1 MVTFSFREQ
10 PVPDPNPSLQN
21 TVAQLP
27 AAPGVYLFINSGGA
41 IIYVGKAKS
50 LRSRV
55 RSYFQHL
62 PSPQEKLR
70 TLVSQVA
77 AVEHIVTTS
86 EKEAL
91 LLEGTLIK
99 RHRPRYN
106 VILKDDKNYPYL
118 RLSLEEEFPR
128 LSLVRRVKQDDSL
141 YFGPF
146 ASAPAL
152 RETMKA
158 IHRHFLL
165 RKCQTKQ
172 FQFRQRP
179 CLNYQMG
186 QCPAPC
192 CRLIDREK
200 YRAVVREVELFLK
213 GRNRELLTM
222 LEQRMTGAAEE
233 LNFEK
238 AARIRDRLAY
248 LKETLEK
255 QKAVMLD
262 FRDRDV
268 VGLHREDGS
277 VTIAVLFMRGG
288 CMTGSAHFSLHDIG
302 AGDEEVVSSFIKQFY
317 REGRLI
323 PDELLIPCTLED
335 QPLIEESLR
344 DRKGG
349 GVEIITPR
357 KGEKARL
364 TAMAAI
370 NAESA
375 YKTSIRKEGDTRAVA
390 EELQQALHLPVR
402 PDVIECYDI
411 SHLGGR
417 QAVGSMVQF
426 ALGEPVK
433 DNYRRFKIK
442 GDSEADDC
450 ASLYEVLSRRF
461 APGLKLLPP
470 PDLIVVDGGKGQLS
484 AALKVAGNAGIINGG
499 IIALAKGRAQRHKAA
514 REGYIMPEQIFI
526 PNRKNPVILSRGSAG
541 LLLLQRIRD
550 EAHRFAITY
559 QKNLRSRAILQSPL
573 EAIPGVGKTMRK
585 RLIEHFGSM
594 DRMKKASLEEIAR
607 VPFLKQKVA
616 EDIYA
621 FLRAQG
627 QRA

>member
-1 MVTFSFREQ
+1 M
-10 PVPDPNPSLQN
+10 
-21 TVAQLP
+21 AQLP
-27 AAPGVYLFINSGGA
+27 AAPGVYLFKSSGGT
-41 IIYVGKAKS
+41 ILYVGKAKS

-55 RSYFQHL
+55 RSYFQHP
-62 PSPQEKLR
+62 PSPPEKLQA
-70 TLVSQVA
+70 LVSQA
-77 AVEHIVTTS
+77 AAIDHIVTTS

-118 RLSLEEEFPR
+118 KLSLEEEFPR
-128 LSLVRRVKQDDSL
+128 LSLVRRVKKDASL

-152 RETMKA
+152 RETMKV
-158 IHRHFLL
+158 IHQHFLL
-165 RKCQTKQ
+165 RKCQSKQ
-172 FQFRQRP
+172 FQLRRRP

-192 CRLIDREK
+192 CKLIDGEK

-213 GRNRELLTM
+213 GRNRELLKL
-222 LEQRMTGAAEE
+222 LEERMTEAAEE

-238 AARIRDRLAY
+238 AARIRDRLAS
-248 LKETLEK
+248 LTKTLEK

-262 FRDRDV
+262 FCDRDV
-268 VGLHREDGS
+268 IGLHRENGA
-277 VTIAVLFMRGG
+277 VTIAALFMRGG
-288 CMTGSAHFSLHDIG
+288 YMTGSAHFTFHSIE
-302 AGDEEVVSSFIKQFY
+302 AADEEVVSSFVSQFY

-323 PDELLIPCTLED
+323 PDEVLIPCSLED
-335 QPLIEESLR
+335 HSIIEEALR

-349 GVEIITPR
+349 RVEMLAPR

-364 TAMAAI
+364 IAMAAL

-375 YKTSIRKEGDTRAVA
+375 YKTSLRREGDAQATA
-390 EELQQALHLPVR
+390 EHLRTALQLSVR

-417 QAVGSMVQF
+417 QTVGSMVQF
-426 ALGEPVK
+426 YLGEPVK
-433 DNYRRFKIK
+433 KHYRRFKIK
-442 GDSEADDC
+442 GATEADDC
-450 ASLYEVLSRRF
+450 ASIFEALSRRF
-461 APGLKLLPP
+461 APGEKQLAP
-470 PDLIVVDGGKGQLS
+470 PDLIVVDGGKGQLN
-484 AALKVAGNAGIINGG
+484 AALQVARDAGITTSG

-514 REGYIMPEQIFI
+514 REGYTVPEQIFI
-526 PNRKNPVILSRGSAG
+526 PNRKNPVILPRGSAG

-559 QKNLRSRAILQSPL
+559 QKIVRSRAILQSPL
-573 EAIPGVGKTMRK
+573 EDIPGVGKTMCK

-594 DRMKKASLEEIAR
+594 DRMREASLDEIAR

-616 EDIYA
+616 EDIYR
-621 FLRAQG
+621 FLRAPEQHTRG
-627 QRA
+627 NYNQLLNSD

>member
-1 MVTFSFREQ
+1 M
-10 PVPDPNPSLQN
+10 PDPNPSLEN
-21 TVAQLP
+21 IVAQLP
-27 AAPGVYLFINSGGA
+27 AAPGVYLFKNSSGT
-41 IIYVGKAKS
+41 ILYVGKAKI

-55 RSYFQHL
+55 RSYFQHF
-62 PSPQEKLR
+62 PSPQEKLQA
-70 TLVSQVA
+70 LVSQIDTVD
-77 AVEHIVTTS
+77 HIVTTS

-91 LLEGTLIK
+91 ILEGTLIK

-118 RLSLEEEFPR
+118 RLSLEEQFPR
-128 LSLVRRVKQDDSL
+128 LSLVRKVKKDASL

-152 RETMKA
+152 RETMKI
-158 IHRHFLL
+158 IHQHFLL
-165 RKCQTKQ
+165 RKCQSRQ

-192 CRLIDREK
+192 CKLIDREK

-213 GRNRELLTM
+213 GRNRELLKM
-222 LEQRMTGAAEE
+222 LEERMTGAAEE

-238 AARIRDRLAY
+238 AARIRDRLSS

-262 FRDRDV
+262 FTDRDV
-268 VGLHREDGS
+268 IGLHRENSS
-277 VTIAVLFMRGG
+277 VTIAVLFMRSGS
-288 CMTGSAHFSLHDIG
+288 MTGSTHFTLHNLDV
-302 AGDEEVVSSFIKQFY
+302 ADEEVVSSFVNQFY

-323 PDELLIPCTLED
+323 PDEMLIPCKLED
-335 QPLIEESLR
+335 QNLIEESLR

-349 GVEIITPR
+349 RVEIVSPR

-364 TAMAAI
+364 IAMAAI

-375 YKTSIRKEGDTRAVA
+375 YKTSMHKTGDAHA
-390 EELQQALHLPVR
+390 IADELQQALHLPIR

-417 QAVGSMVQF
+417 QTVGSMVQF
-426 ALGEPVK
+426 NLGEPVK
-433 DNYRRFKIK
+433 NNYRRFKIRS
-442 GDSEADDC
+442 DNEADDC

-461 APGLKLLPP
+461 APGGKLIPP
-470 PDLIVVDGGKGQLS
+470 PDLIVVDGGKGQLN
-484 AALKVAGNAGIINGG
+484 AALTVARDAGITNSG

-514 REGYIMPEQIFI
+514 REGYTVPEQIFI
-526 PNRKNPVILSRGSAG
+526 PNRKNPIILPRGSAG

-559 QKNLRSRAILQSPL
+559 QKKLRSRTIFQSPL
-573 EAIPGVGKTMRK
+573 EDIPGVGKTTCK
-585 RLIEHFGSM
+585 RLIKHFGTM
-594 DRMKKASLEEIAR
+594 DRMKEASLAEIAR

-616 EDIYA
+616 EEIYE
-621 FLRAQG
+621 FLRAKG

>member
-1 MVTFSFREQ
+1 MA
-10 PVPDPNPSLQN
+10 PDPNPSLEN
-21 TVAQLP
+21 IVAQLP
-27 AAPGVYLFINSGGA
+27 AAPGVYLFKNKAGTIL
-41 IIYVGKAKS
+41 YVGKARS
-50 LRSRV
+50 LRDRV

-62 PSPQEKLR
+62 PSPQEKLQV
-70 TLVSQVA
+70 LVSQIA
-77 AVEHIVTTS
+77 AVDHIVTTS

-91 LLEGTLIK
+91 ILEGTLIK

-128 LSLVRRVKQDDSL
+128 LSLVRKVKQDASL

-146 ASAPAL
+146 TSAPAL
-152 RETMKA
+152 RETMKV
-158 IHRHFLL
+158 IHQHFLL
-165 RKCQTKQ
+165 RKCQSRQ

-213 GRNRELLTM
+213 GRNRELLRL
-222 LEQRMTGAAEE
+222 LEERMNEAAEE

-238 AARIRDRLAY
+238 AARIRDRLAS

-255 QKAVMLD
+255 QKAVILD
-262 FRDRDV
+262 FTDRDV
-268 VGLHREDGS
+268 IGIHRANS
-277 VTIAVLFMRGG
+277 AITIAVLFMRSGYL
-288 CMTGSAHFSLHDIG
+288 TGSAHFTLRTID
-302 AGDEEVVSSFIKQFY
+302 AADEEVVSSFLNQFY

-323 PDELLIPCTLED
+323 PDEILIPCALDD
-335 QPLIEESLR
+335 QALIEEALR

-349 GVEIITPR
+349 RVEMITPR

-364 TAMAAI
+364 ITMAEI

-375 YKTSIRKEGDTRAVA
+375 YKTSLQREGDAHAIA
-390 EELQQALHLPVR
+390 ENLRTALHLHNR

-417 QAVGSMVQF
+417 QTVGSMVRF
-426 ALGEPVK
+426 NGDEPVK
-433 DNYRRFKIK
+433 NNYRRFKIESDNP
-442 GDSEADDC
+442 GDDC

-461 APGLKLLPP
+461 APGEKRLPL
-470 PDLIVVDGGKGQLS
+470 PDLIIVDGGKGQLN
-484 AALKVAGNAGIINGG
+484 AALTAARNAGITDTD
-499 IIALAKGRAQRHKAA
+499 IIALAKGRSRRPRASSAGRAL
-514 REGYIMPEQIFI
+514 PEQLFI
-526 PNRKNPVILSRGSAG
+526 PNRKNPIIMPGGSPG
-541 LLLLQRIRD
+541 LLLLERIRD
-550 EAHRFAITY
+550 EAHRFAIAY
-559 QKNLRSRAILQSPL
+559 QKQLRSKKIMRSPL
-573 EAIPGVGKTMRK
+573 EDIPGVGKTTCR
-585 RLIEHFGSM
+585 RLIRYFGSM
-594 DRMKKASLEEIAR
+594 DRMQEASLDEIAR
-607 VPFLKQKVA
+607 VPFLQQKVA
-616 EDIYA
+616 EAIYR
-621 FLRAQG
+621 FFHAQG

>member
-1 MVTFSFREQ
+1 LSS
-10 PVPDPNPSLQN
+10 DPNPSLEN

-27 AAPGVYLFINSGGA
+27 PAPGVYLFKNSGGT
-41 IIYVGKAKS
+41 ILYVGKAKI

-55 RSYFQHL
+55 RSYFQNI
-62 PSPQEKLR
+62 PSPQEKLQA
-70 TLVSQVA
+70 LVSQIATVD
-77 AVEHIVTTS
+77 HIVTTS

-91 LLEGTLIK
+91 ILEGTLIK

-128 LSLVRRVKQDDSL
+128 LSLVRKVKKDASL

-152 RETMKA
+152 RETMKV
-158 IHRHFLL
+158 IHQHFLL
-165 RKCQTKQ
+165 RKCQSRQ

-192 CRLIDREK
+192 CKLIDREK

-213 GRNRELLTM
+213 GRNRELLRL
-222 LEQRMTGAAEE
+222 LEERMTGAAED

-238 AARIRDRLAY
+238 AARIRDRLAS

-255 QKAVMLD
+255 QKAVILD
-262 FRDRDV
+262 FTDRDV
-268 VGLHREDGS
+268 IGLHRENS
-277 VTIAVLFMRGG
+277 VITIAVLFMRSGY
-288 CMTGSAHFSLHDIG
+288 MTGSAHFTLHNLG
-302 AGDEEVVSSFIKQFY
+302 AADEEVVSSFVNQFY

-323 PDELLIPCTLED
+323 PDEMLVPCALED
-335 QPLIEESLR
+335 QNLIEESLG

-349 GVEIITPR
+349 RVEIVTPR

-364 TAMAAI
+364 IAMAEI

-375 YKTSIRKEGDTRAVA
+375 YKTSVHQAEDAHAVA
-390 EELQQALHLPVR
+390 GALQHALHLHSR

-417 QAVGSMVQF
+417 QTVGSMVQF
-426 ALGEPVK
+426 NLGEPVK
-433 DNYRRFKIK
+433 DSYRRFKIK
-442 GDSEADDC
+442 GDNPADDC

-461 APGLKLLPP
+461 TPGEKLLPP
-470 PDLIVVDGGKGQLS
+470 PDLIVVDGGKGQLN
-484 AALKVAGNAGIINGG
+484 AALTVARDAGITNKD
-499 IIALAKGRAQRHKAA
+499 IIALAKGRAQRPKAA
-514 REGYIMPEQIFI
+514 REGYAVPEQIFI
-526 PNRKNPVILSRGSAG
+526 PNRKNPVILRRGSAG

-550 EAHRFAITY
+550 EAHRFAVTY
-559 QKNLRSRAILQSPL
+559 QKKLRSKTIFQSPL
-573 EAIPGVGKTMRK
+573 EDIPGVGKTTCK
-585 RLIEHFGSM
+585 RLIKHFGSM
-594 DRMKKASLEEIAR
+594 DRLKEASPDEIAR
-607 VPFLKQKVA
+607 LPFLKRKVA
-616 EDIYA
+616 EAIYQ
-621 FLRAQG
+621 FLHADERHA
-627 QRA
+627 

>member
-1 MVTFSFREQ
+1 VSS
-10 PVPDPNPSLQN
+10 DPNTSLEN
-21 TVAQLP
+21 TVVQLP
-27 AAPGVYLFINSGGA
+27 AAPGVYLFKNSGGT
-41 IIYVGKAKS
+41 ILYVGKAKS
-50 LRSRV
+50 LRNRV

-62 PSPQEKLR
+62 PSPQEKLQA
-70 TLVSQVA
+70 LVSQIATVD
-77 AVEHIVTTS
+77 HIVTTS

-91 LLEGTLIK
+91 ILEGTLIK

-128 LSLVRRVKQDDSL
+128 LSLVRKVKKDASL

-152 RETMKA
+152 RETMKV
-158 IHRHFLL
+158 IHQHFLL
-165 RKCQTKQ
+165 RKCQSRQ

-213 GRNRELLTM
+213 GRNRELLRL
-222 LEQRMTGAAEE
+222 LEERMTGAAEE

-238 AARIRDRLAY
+238 AARIRDRLAS

-262 FRDRDV
+262 FTDRDV
-268 VGLHREDGS
+268 IGLHRENS
-277 VTIAVLFMRGG
+277 SITIAVLFMRSGY
-288 CMTGSAHFSLHDIG
+288 MTGSAHFTLHNLDVS
-302 AGDEEVVSSFIKQFY
+302 DEEVVSSFVNQFY

-323 PDELLIPCTLED
+323 PDELLVPCALED
-335 QPLIEESLR
+335 QTLIEESLG

-349 GVEIITPR
+349 RVEIITPR

-364 TAMAAI
+364 VAMAAI

-375 YKTSIRKEGDTRAVA
+375 YKTSVHQA
-390 EELQQALHLPVR
+390 EDAHATAGNLQRALHLQSR

-417 QAVGSMVQF
+417 QTVGSMVQF
-426 ALGEPVK
+426 NLGEPVK
-433 DNYRRFKIK
+433 THYRRFKIK
-442 GDSEADDC
+442 SESEADDC
-450 ASLYEVLSRRF
+450 ASIFEVLSRRF
-461 APGLKLLPP
+461 APGDKLLPP
-470 PDLIVVDGGKGQLS
+470 PDLIIVDGGKGQLN
-484 AALKVAGNAGIINGG
+484 AALTVARNAGITNKD

-514 REGYIMPEQIFI
+514 REGYSLPEQIFI
-526 PNRKNPVILSRGSAG
+526 PNRKNPVILRRGSAG

-559 QKNLRSRAILQSPL
+559 QKTLRGRTIFHSPL
-573 EAIPGVGKTMRK
+573 EDIPGVGKTTCK
-585 RLIEHFGSM
+585 KLIMHFGSM
-594 DRMKKASLEEIAR
+594 DELRQASPDEIAR
-607 VPFLKQKVA
+607 LPFLKKKVA
-616 EDIYA
+616 EAIYQ
-621 FLRAQG
+621 FLHADDRHA
-627 QRA
+627 

>member
-1 MVTFSFREQ
+1 VIGEPLPS
-10 PVPDPNPSLQN
+10 DPNPSLEN

-27 AAPGVYLFINSGGA
+27 AAPGVYLFKNSGGTVL
-41 IIYVGKAKS
+41 YVGKAKS

-62 PSPQEKLR
+62 PSPQEKLQA
-70 TLVSQVA
+70 LVSQI
-77 AVEHIVTTS
+77 AVIDHIVTTS

-128 LSLVRRVKQDDSL
+128 LSLVRRVKKDASL

-152 RETMKA
+152 RETMKV
-158 IHRHFLL
+158 IHQHFLL
-165 RKCQTKQ
+165 RKCQSKQ
-172 FQFRQRP
+172 FQFRRRP

-192 CRLIDREK
+192 CRLIDGEK

-213 GRNRELLTM
+213 GKNRELVKL
-222 LEQRMTGAAEE
+222 LEERMTGAAEE

-238 AARIRDRLAY
+238 AARIRDRLAS

-262 FRDRDV
+262 FTDRDV
-268 VGLHREDGS
+268 IGLHRENGA
-277 VTIAVLFMRGG
+277 VTIAALFMRGG
-288 CMTGSAHFSLHDIG
+288 YMTGSAHFTLHAIE
-302 AGDEEVVSSFIKQFY
+302 AADEEVVASFVNQFY

-323 PDELLIPCTLED
+323 PDELLIPCALED
-335 QPLIEESLR
+335 QTIIAESLR

-349 GVEIITPR
+349 RVEMLAPR

-364 TAMAAI
+364 IAMAAL

-375 YKTSIRKEGDTRAVA
+375 YKTSLRREGDAQATA
-390 EELQQALHLPVR
+390 EQLRQALHLHLR

-417 QAVGSMVQF
+417 QTVGSMVQF
-426 ALGEPVK
+426 NLGEPVK
-433 DNYRRFKIK
+433 NHYRRFKIK
-442 GDSEADDC
+442 SDSEADDC
-450 ASLYEVLSRRF
+450 ASIYEVLSRRF
-461 APGLKLLPP
+461 APGEKLLPP
-470 PDLIVVDGGKGQLS
+470 PDLIVVDGGKGQLN
-484 AALKVAGNAGIINGG
+484 AAVTVAGDAGITKSS

-514 REGYIMPEQIFI
+514 REGYTVPEQIFI
-526 PNRKNPVILSRGSAG
+526 PNRKNPVILPRGSAG

-559 QKNLRSRAILQSPL
+559 QKTVRSRTIMHSPL
-573 EAIPGVGKTMRK
+573 EDIPGVGKTTCK
-585 RLIEHFGSM
+585 RLIRHFGSM
-594 DRMKKASLEEIAR
+594 DRMKEASLDAIIR

-616 EDIYA
+616 EDIYR
-621 FLRAQG
+621 FLHAQG
-627 QRA
+627 QIA

>member
-1 MVTFSFREQ
+1 MIGEPLSSNLNT
-10 PVPDPNPSLQN
+10 SLE
-21 TVAQLP
+21 TTMAQLP
-27 AAPGVYLFINSGGA
+27 AAPGVYLFRNSGGT
-41 IIYVGKAKS
+41 ILYVGKAKS
-50 LRSRV
+50 LRNRV

-62 PSPQEKLR
+62 PSPQEKLQA
-70 TLVSQVA
+70 LVSQIA
-77 AVEHIVTTS
+77 AVDHIVTTS

-91 LLEGTLIK
+91 ILEGTLIK

-128 LSLVRRVKQDDSL
+128 LSLVRKVKKDASL

-152 RETMKA
+152 RETMKV
-158 IHRHFLL
+158 IHQHFLL
-165 RKCQTKQ
+165 RKCQSRQ

-192 CRLIDREK
+192 CKLIDREK

-213 GRNRELLTM
+213 GRNRELLKM
-222 LEQRMTGAAEE
+222 LEERMTGAAEE

-238 AARIRDRLAY
+238 AAKIRDRLSS

-255 QKAVMLD
+255 QKAVILD
-262 FRDRDV
+262 FTDRDV
-268 VGLHREDGS
+268 IGLHRENS
-277 VTIAVLFMRGG
+277 SITIAVLFMRSGY
-288 CMTGSAHFSLHDIG
+288 MTGSAHFTVYTIG
-302 AGDEEVVSSFIKQFY
+302 AADEEVVSAFINQFY

-323 PDELLIPCTLED
+323 PDELLIPCMLED
-335 QPLIEESLR
+335 RNLIEESLR
-344 DRKGG
+344 ERKGG
-349 GVEIITPR
+349 RVEIITPR
-357 KGEKARL
+357 IGEKARL
-364 TAMAAI
+364 IAMAAI

-375 YKTSIRKEGDTRAVA
+375 YKTSVQHAGDAHAVA
-390 EELQQALHLPVR
+390 EELRHALHLTVR
-402 PDVIECYDI
+402 PDIIECYDI

-417 QAVGSMVQF
+417 QTVGSMVQF
-426 ALGEPVK
+426 SLGEPVK
-433 DNYRRFKIK
+433 SSYRRFKIK
-442 GDSEADDC
+442 IGNEADDC

-461 APGLKLLPP
+461 TPGKKLLPP
-470 PDLIVVDGGKGQLS
+470 PNLIVVDGGKGQLN
-484 AALKVAGNAGIINGG
+484 AALTVARDADITNSS
-499 IIALAKGRAQRHKAA
+499 IIALSKGRAQRSRAA
-514 REGYIMPEQIFI
+514 REGYRVPEQIFI
-526 PNRKNPVILSRGSAG
+526 PNRKNPIILPRGSAG

-559 QKNLRSRAILQSPL
+559 QQIVRGRIAFQSPL
-573 EAIPGVGKTMRK
+573 EEIPGVGKITCK
-585 RLIEHFGSM
+585 RLIRHFGSM
-594 DRMKKASLEEIAR
+594 DRLKDASLADITR

-616 EDIYA
+616 EEIYN

-627 QRA
+627 QHA

>member
-1 MVTFSFREQ
+1 VLS
-10 PVPDPNPSLQN
+10 DPNPSLEN

-27 AAPGVYLFINSGGA
+27 AAPGVYLFKNSSGT
-41 IIYVGKAKS
+41 ILYVGKAKS

-55 RSYFQHL
+55 RSYFQHP
-62 PSPQEKLR
+62 PSPQEKLQA
-70 TLVSQVA
+70 LVSQIATVD
-77 AVEHIVTTS
+77 HIVTTS

-118 RLSLEEEFPR
+118 MLSLDEEFPR
-128 LSLVRRVKQDDSL
+128 LSLVRRVKKDASL

-152 RETMKA
+152 RETMKV
-158 IHRHFLL
+158 IHQHFLL
-165 RKCQTKQ
+165 RKCQSRQ
-172 FQFRQRP
+172 FQFRRRP

-200 YRAVVREVELFLK
+200 YRAVIREVELFLK
-213 GRNRELLTM
+213 GRNRELLRL
-222 LEQRMTGAAEE
+222 LEERMTQAAEE

-238 AARIRDRLAY
+238 AARIRDRLAS

-262 FRDRDV
+262 FTDRDV
-268 VGLHREDGS
+268 IGLHREDSS
-277 VTIAVLFMRGG
+277 VTVAVLFMRGG
-288 CMTGSAHFSLHDIG
+288 SMTGSAHFIVHAID
-302 AGDEEVVSSFIKQFY
+302 AADEEVVASFVSQFY

-323 PDELLIPCTLED
+323 PDELLIPCELED
-335 QPLIEESLR
+335 QTFIEEALR

-349 GVEIITPR
+349 RVEILAPR
-357 KGEKARL
+357 KGEKAQL
-364 TAMAAI
+364 IAMAAI

-375 YKTSIRKEGDTRAVA
+375 YKTSLRKAGDAQATA
-390 EELQQALHLPVR
+390 EQLRQVLHLPLG

-417 QAVGSMVQF
+417 QTVGSMVQF
-426 ALGEPVK
+426 HRGEPVK
-433 DNYRRFKIK
+433 DHYRRFKIK
-442 GDSEADDC
+442 SGTEADDC

-461 APGLKLLPP
+461 APGEKRLPP
-470 PDLIVVDGGKGQLS
+470 PDLIVVDGGKGQLT
-484 AALKVAGNAGIINGG
+484 AALTVARDAGITGSG

-514 REGYIMPEQIFI
+514 RAGYTVPEGIFI
-526 PNRKNPVILSRGSAG
+526 PNRKNPVILPRGSAG

-559 QKNLRSRAILQSPL
+559 QKTLRSKTILQSPL
-573 EAIPGVGKTMRK
+573 EDIPGVGKTTCK
-585 RLIEHFGSM
+585 KLIRHFGSM
-594 DRMKKASLEEIAR
+594 DRMKEASLDEISR
-607 VPFLKQKVA
+607 LPFLKQKVA
-616 EDIYA
+616 ENIYH

>member
-1 MVTFSFREQ
+1 LSS
-10 PVPDPNPSLQN
+10 DPNTLLEK

-27 AAPGVYLFINSGGA
+27 AAPGVYLFRNSGGT
-41 IIYVGKAKS
+41 ILYVGKAKS

-55 RSYFQHL
+55 RSYFQHF
-62 PSPQEKLR
+62 PSPQEKLQA
-70 TLVSQVA
+70 LVSQIATVD
-77 AVEHIVTTS
+77 HIVTTS

-128 LSLVRRVKQDDSL
+128 LSLVRKVKKDASL

-152 RETMKA
+152 RETMKV
-158 IHRHFLL
+158 IHQHFLL
-165 RKCQTKQ
+165 RKCQSRQ

-192 CRLIDREK
+192 CKLIDREK
-200 YRAVVREVELFLK
+200 YRSVVREVELFLK
-213 GRNRELLTM
+213 GRNRELLKM
-222 LEQRMTGAAEE
+222 LEERMTGAAED

-238 AARIRDRLAY
+238 AARIRDRLAS

-255 QKAVMLD
+255 QKAVILD
-262 FRDRDV
+262 CTDRDV
-268 VGLHREDGS
+268 IGLHRENNS
-277 VTIAVLFMRGG
+277 VTIAVLFMRSG
-288 CMTGSAHFSLHDIG
+288 CMTGSAHFTLPNLD
-302 AGDEEVVSSFIKQFY
+302 AADEEIVSSFVNQFY

-323 PDELLIPCTLED
+323 PDELLVPCALED
-335 QPLIEESLR
+335 RNLIEESLR

-349 GVEIITPR
+349 RVEIVTPR
-357 KGEKARL
+357 KGEKASL
-364 TAMAAI
+364 IAMAEI

-375 YKTSIRKEGDTRAVA
+375 YKTSIHQA
-390 EELQQALHLPVR
+390 EDAHAIADDLRTALHLPIR

-426 ALGEPVK
+426 NLGEPVK
-433 DNYRRFKIK
+433 NHYRRFKIK
-442 GDSEADDC
+442 SDNLADDC

-461 APGLKLLPP
+461 TPGEKMLPP
-470 PDLIVVDGGKGQLS
+470 PDVIVVDGGKGQLH
-484 AALKVAGNAGIINGG
+484 AARTVARDAGITNSG

-514 REGYIMPEQIFI
+514 REGHTVPEQIFI
-526 PNRKNPVILSRGSAG
+526 PDRKNPIILPRGSAG

-559 QKNLRSRAILQSPL
+559 QKKLRSRTIFTSPL
-573 EAIPGVGKTMRK
+573 EDIPGVGKTTCK
-585 RLIEHFGSM
+585 RLIKHFGSM
-594 DRMKKASLEEIAR
+594 DRMKEASLAEIAR
-607 VPFLKQKVA
+607 APFLKQKVA
-616 EDIYA
+616 EAIYE
-621 FLRAQG
+621 FLRAQE
-627 QRA
+627 QHA